1 MRYLPRMTP
10 PLDEAWQTAL
20 SFWGVQPQLLPPRA
34 LEGPGPH
41 PAIAWIDLVARQV
54 YVDVQRITAFGA
66 GFALPALLA
75 HELGHH
81 VRWPHTLGEDAALR
95 LLQRRILPH
104 HPGDLTNLFFDLLI
118 NQAIG
123 LVWPASIAALYRGC
137 IEGGRP
143 SPEMVLVLGV
153 YEVLLGEVIL
163 SDDTVAAMEG
173 VVPGWRG
180 DAQRIAET
188 LWELTSIH
196 DQFVYFCCELA
207 PFLDAGG
214 REQLQLAQGPGN
226 AGDVTMLGRDLP
238 DPSPEDLADALL
250 GNPLSD
256 AAIERAIEQGL
267 LRRAEAGAMPT
278 AQEAVAA
285 ILPGSH
291 PGTTVHRVSSRLYHS
306 LVDRYLFE
314 LPGTEDG
321 PEPDPWLPS
330 TTSDWEPGD
339 EPADI
344 DWVASTL
351 RGGAFAS
358 ATLQR
363 RDRIAEPEDPDD
375 GPATAVEIWLD
386 TSGSMPSPLHGYN
399 AMTLAAQ
406 VLAAASIRK
415 GGRVRA
421 FVWSAGPVLQ
431 SGWLYDEDAARDF
444 LLQHIGS
451 GTEFPF
457 DLFLSRVRAEPQV
470 MRVIISDSDLVWCC
484 GRERRAADI
493 LNEAATRSRRLVFLL
508 HSGSADPILAR
519 ITDRERV
526 VWVTVND
533 VHDLAGEAGKL
544 ASALWD

>member
-1 MRYLPRMTP
+1 MTP

-54 YVDVQRITAFGA
+54 YVDVDRITAFGA

-95 LLQRRILPH
+95 LLQRRVLPQ
-104 HPGDLTNLFFDLLI
+104 HPGDLTNLFYDLLI
-118 NQAIG
+118 NQTIG
-123 LVWPASIAALYRGC
+123 EVWPTAIAALFRGC
-137 IEGGRP
+137 IQGGFP

-153 YEVLLGEVIL
+153 YEVMLGEVIL
-163 SDDTVAAMEG
+163 PPAPVEALEG
-173 VVPGWRG
+173 LVPGWRG
-180 DAQRIAET
+180 DAQRIADT

-207 PFLDAGG
+207 PFLTPESEKERRAGG
-214 REQLQLAQGPGN
+214 R
-226 AGDVTMLGRDLP
+226 DVTMLGRDLP
-238 DPSPEDLADALL
+238 DPTPEDLADALL

-267 LRRAEAGAMPT
+267 LRRAQVGAVPT
-278 AQEAVAA
+278 AEQAVAA
-285 ILPGSH
+285 ILPGSDAS
-291 PGTTVHRVSSRLYHS
+291 TTVRRVSSRLYHS

-314 LPGTEDG
+314 LPGIEDG

-339 EPADI
+339 ETADI

-351 RGGAFAS
+351 RGGPFAS
-358 ATLQR
+358 ALLQR

-375 GPATAVEIWLD
+375 GPAAAVEIWLD
-386 TSGSMPSPLHGYN
+386 TSGSMPNPLHGYN

-431 SGWLYDEDAARDF
+431 SEWLYDEDAARDF

-451 GTEFPF
+451 GTDFPF
-457 DLFLSRVRAEPQV
+457 DLFLARVQAEPAV

-484 GRERRAADI
+484 GREPRASDI

-508 HSGSADPILAR
+508 HSGMADPILAR
-519 ITDRERV
+519 ITDPERV

-533 VHDLAGEAGKL
+533 VRDLAGEAGKL

>member
-1 MRYLPRMTP
+1 MTP

-54 YVDVQRITAFGA
+54 YVDVERITAFGA

-95 LLQRRILPH
+95 LLQRRVLPL
-104 HPGDLTNLFFDLLI
+104 HPGDLTNLFYDLLI
-118 NQAIG
+118 NQVIG
-123 LVWPASIAALYRGC
+123 QVWPDAIAALFRGC
-137 IEGGRP
+137 IQGGFP

-153 YEVLLGEVIL
+153 YEVVLGEVIL
-163 SDDTVAAMEG
+163 PPAPVEALEG
-173 VVPGWRG
+173 LVPGWRG
-180 DAQRIAET
+180 DAQRIADT

-207 PFLDAGG
+207 PFLTPESEKERRAGG
-214 REQLQLAQGPGN
+214 R
-226 AGDVTMLGRDLP
+226 DVTMLGRDLP
-238 DPSPEDLADALL
+238 DPTPEDLADALL

-267 LRRAEAGAMPT
+267 LRRAQVGAMPT
-278 AQEAVAA
+278 AQQAVAA
-285 ILPGSH
+285 ILPGSDG
-291 PGTTVHRVSSRLYHS
+291 GTTVRRVSSRLYHS

-339 EPADI
+339 ETADI

-351 RGGAFAS
+351 RGGPYAS
-358 ATLQR
+358 ALLLR

-375 GPATAVEIWLD
+375 GPAAAVEIWLD
-386 TSGSMPSPLHGYN
+386 TSGSMPDPLHGHN

-431 SGWLYDEDAARDF
+431 SEWLYDEDAARDF

-451 GTEFPF
+451 GTDFPF
-457 DLFLSRVRAEPQV
+457 DLFLARVAAEPAV

-484 GRERRAADI
+484 GREPRAADI

-508 HSGSADPILAR
+508 HSASADPILAR
-519 ITDRERV
+519 ITERERL
-526 VWVTVND
+526 VWVTVNN